1 MDSNTEVLAGFLDGS
16 TCWDALVERY
26 SRLVWS
32 VPRSF
37 RLSQTDAA
45 DVYQC
50 TWLCLAEH
58 LTRLREPERLATWL
72 VRTATRQ
79 SIAVVRARGRE
90 VSLDRW
96 EPESPLPTP
105 DEVAITNDRQRRL
118 WSALMTLNERCQ
130 RLLRIVAHSPELS
143 YAQVAD
149 ALGMKV
155 GSVGSTRTRCLAELR
170 RKLEALR

>member
-1 MDSNTEVLAGFLDGS
+1 MDSNTEVLHAWHAGTGG
-16 TCWDALVERY
+16 WDALVDRY

-37 RLSQTDAA
+37 RLAHADAA

-58 LTRLREPERLATWL
+58 LSRIQRPEHLGTWL
-72 VRTATRQ
+72 VRTATRH
-79 SIAVVRARGRE
+79 SITVLRTRGRE
-90 VSLDRW
+90 VAYDLW
-96 EPESPLPTP
+96 EPESTLPAP

-130 RLLRIVAHSPELS
+130 RLLRIAAHSPELS
-143 YAQVAD
+143 YAQVAA
-149 ALGMKV
+149 ALGIKL
-155 GSVGSTRTRCLAELR
+155 GSVGSTRSRCLAELR
-170 RKLEALR
+170 RKVEGLR

>member
-1 MDSNTEVLAGFLDGS
+1 MDSNTEVLTAWRSGLSG
-16 TCWDALVERY
+16 WDALVERY

-58 LTRLREPERLATWL
+58 LTRLREPEHLATWL
-72 VRTATRQ
+72 VRTASRQ
-79 SIAVVRARGRE
+79 SIAVLRTRGRE
-90 VSLDRW
+90 VSYDLW
-96 EPESPLPTP
+96 EPASVLPAP

-130 RLLRIVAHSPELS
+130 RLLRIAAHSPELS

-149 ALGMKV
+149 ALGMKL
-155 GSVGSTRTRCLAELR
+155 GSVGSTRSRCLAELR
-170 RKLEALR
+170 RKLVNLR

>member
-1 MDSNTEVLAGFLDGS
+1 MDSNTEVLLAWRAGLSG
-16 TCWDALVERY
+16 WDALVDRY

-58 LTRLREPERLATWL
+58 LTRLREPDYLATWL

-79 SIAVVRARGRE
+79 SIAVLRTRGRE
-90 VSLDRW
+90 VSYDLW
-96 EPESPLPTP
+96 EPVSVLPSP
-105 DEVAITNDRQRRL
+105 DEVAITHDRQRRL

-130 RLLRIVAHSPELS
+130 RLLRIAAHSPELS

-149 ALGMKV
+149 ALGIKL
-155 GSVGSTRTRCLAELR
+155 GSVGSTRSRCLADLR
-170 RKLEALR
+170 RKLEDLR

>member
-1 MDSNTEVLAGFLDGS
+1 MDSNTEVLDAARAGLSGWES
-16 TCWDALVERY
+16 LVERY

-37 RLSQTDAA
+37 RLSYADAA

-58 LTRLREPERLATWL
+58 LTRIRQPERLGAWL

-96 EPESPLPTP
+96 EPESSLPAP
-105 DEVAITNDRQRRL
+105 EEVALTNDRRRRL
-118 WSALMTLNERCQ
+118 WTALMTLNERCR
-130 RLLRIVAHSPELS
+130 RLLCIAAHSPDLS
-143 YAQVAD
+143 YAQVAE
-149 ALGMKV
+149 ALGMKL
-155 GSVGSTRTRCLAELR
+155 GNIGSTRSRCLAELR
-170 RKLEALR
+170 RKLEGQL

>member
-1 MDSNTEVLAGFLDGS
+1 MDSNTEVLVGWRTGS
-16 TCWDALVERY
+16 CGWDALVERY

-37 RLSQTDAA
+37 RLSYADAA

-58 LTRLREPERLATWL
+58 LTRLRQPEMLAAWL

-96 EPESPLPTP
+96 EPESSLPAP
-105 DEVAITNDRQRRL
+105 DEVAVTNDRQRRL
-118 WSALMTLNERCQ
+118 WTALMTLTERCQ
-130 RLLRIVAHSPELS
+130 RLLCIAAHSPELS

-149 ALGMKV
+149 ALGIKV
-155 GSVGSTRTRCLAELR
+155 GSVGSTRSRCLAELR
-170 RKLEALR
+170 RKLEGQR